1 MRKKIIYLL
10 SLLMALSL
18 VFASCKKNDGI
29 TGGNINGNPPDEGGD
44 TSMTDPDTGLMT
56 KWSDIPAEGYIK
68 KTTIFKP
75 TEKEF
80 FRNPVV
86 VVLGTKNSK
95 VAVFTEKRYAANGGV
110 NDVGITGE
118 LVVDIAWTLSGN
130 SGNSFNY
137 NGFVNPNNTSTE
149 KVADSHGAPVVFK
162 VSDNQVVIVASA
174 GAGIGRVSKSYS
186 ERQAEMPSR
195 IDYIVGTLD
204 ESKNTFTWGAWKTI
218 LQGSSATDDL
228 GKKVASIKSGNVN
241 KNFDQFATHTA
252 KGYYNDSD
260 KKLYV
265 PVVMAY
271 QGTSSDAYELMGT
284 IMVTGTW
291 NGSSDVTGWAMGN
304 SVAFTKADDKF
315 SKYKESRVL
324 GLSGTDVK
332 YLVVPNPSKAGNIV
346 AQGTINGSTANQ
358 PTQLSLAGSEGSPGY
373 INFTIKNVDKW
384 FGTKEY
390 TIDVAQGTFSKKDAE
405 PIKNRGLYMHSTA
418 QFKNVTLYL
427 VDNSA
432 NLQQLSGSKS
442 VLINA
447 QGKSS
452 SIDMLGD
459 GTVVMAA
466 EEGAKSG
473 EKDFYVSFTRYGQG
487 ALATMLGETVK

>member
-1 MRKKIIYLL
+1 MSKKIIYLL

-29 TGGNINGNPPDEGGD
+29 TGGNIDGNPPDEGGD

-75 TEKEF
+75 TDKDF

-137 NGFVNPNNTSTE
+137 NGFVNQGNTSTT

-162 VSDNQVVIVASA
+162 VSGTQVVIAASA

-204 ESKNTFTWGAWKTI
+204 ESNNTFSWSEWKTI
-218 LQGSSATDDL
+218 LKGTAETDDL
-228 GKKVASIKSGNVN
+228 GKKVASIKSGAN
-241 KNFDQFATHTA
+241 KNFDQFATHSA
-252 KGYYNDSD
+252 KGYVQGNE
-260 KKLYV
+260 LYL

-271 QGTSSDAYELMGT
+271 QGTTSDAYELMGV

-291 NGSSDVTGWAMGN
+291 NGSTDVTSWKMGN
-304 SVAFTKADDKF
+304 NIAFDKADDKF

-324 GLSGTDVK
+324 GLSSSDVK

-346 AQGTINGSTANQ
+346 AQGTIATSSQQ
-358 PTQLSLAGSEGSPGY
+358 PTPLSLAGSEGSPGY
-373 INFTIKNVDKW
+373 IDFGTDKW
-384 FGTKEY
+384 FGTQEY
-390 TIDVAQGTFSKKDAE
+390 TININDGTFVKKSAD
-405 PIKNRGLYMHSTA
+405 PIANRGLYMHSTA

-427 VDNSA
+427 VNNSA

-459 GTVVMAA
+459 GTVVIAA

-487 ALATMLGETVK
+487 ALATMLGETAQ

>member
-1 MRKKIIYLL
+1 MSKKIIYLL

-29 TGGNINGNPPDEGGD
+29 TGGNIDGNPPDEGGD

-75 TEKEF
+75 TDKDF

-86 VVLGTKNSK
+86 VVLGTKKSK

-137 NGFVNPNNTSTE
+137 NGFVNPNNTSTT

-162 VSDNQVVIVASA
+162 VSHNQVVIVASA

-204 ESKNTFTWGAWKTI
+204 ESNNTFSWSEWKTI
-218 LQGSSATDDL
+218 LKGTAETDL
-228 GKKVASIKSGNVN
+228 GKKVASIKSGAT
-241 KNFDQFATHTA
+241 KYFDQFATHTA
-252 KGYYNDSD
+252 KGYVGEGN
-260 KKLYV
+260 KLYV

-271 QGTSSDAYELMGT
+271 QGTSSDAYELMGV

-291 NGSSDVTGWAMGN
+291 NASDVTAWTMGN
-304 SVAFTKADDKF
+304 NIAFDKADDKF

-324 GLSGTDVK
+324 GLSSSDVK

-346 AQGTINGSTANQ
+346 AQGTIATSSQQ
-358 PTQLSLAGSEGSPGY
+358 PTPLSLAGSEGSPGY
-373 INFTIKNVDKW
+373 IDFGADKW
-384 FGTKEY
+384 YGTKEY
-390 TIDVAQGTFSKKDAE
+390 TINNDGTFKQKTEAA
-405 PIKNRGLYMHSTA
+405 IKNRGLYMHSTA

-459 GTVVMAA
+459 GTVVIAA

-487 ALATMLGETVK
+487 ALATMLGETGK